1 MKRIIFFVLA
11 AVIFVLALAACNR
24 TENSATTT
32 TSSSIVAT
40 TVNSINTTKAPDNFN
55 HAFSLK
61 GLSYSPYTFSTPSSA
76 AFVGLTTD
84 DTLELLEFGYEG
96 DTVKE
101 MTKTLYLG
109 VDGYDA
115 AQKDAIKSAMEENFA
130 EAAKLNGVK
139 ITHELTDKYYIM
151 TLELRSLDDSAT
163 LNADIK
169 AGLIDYFTSERSS
182 LSIAAVEDVL
192 GAYDFIKR

>member
-24 TENSATTT
+24 TESTATTT
-32 TSSSIVAT
+32 TSSSISAT
-40 TVNSINTTKAPDNFN
+40 TVQSISTTKAPDNFD

-61 GLSYSPYTFSTPSSA
+61 GLAYSPYTFSTPSSA

-101 MTKTLYLG
+101 YTKTLYLN
-109 VDGYDA
+109 VEGYDA

-130 EAAKLNGVK
+130 EATKLNGVT
-139 ITHELTDKYYIM
+139 ITHELTDKYYIL

-182 LSIAAVEDVL
+182 LSIASVEDVM
-192 GAYDFIKR
+192 GAHDFIKR